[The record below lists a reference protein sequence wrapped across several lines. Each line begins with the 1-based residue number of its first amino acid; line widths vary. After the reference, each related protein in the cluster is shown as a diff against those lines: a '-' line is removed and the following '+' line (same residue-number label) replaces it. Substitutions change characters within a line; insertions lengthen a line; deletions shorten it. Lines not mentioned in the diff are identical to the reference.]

1 MGHDG
6 ASPPAGRRRL
16 DVPVDAAAQS
26 DYTDARMAL
35 RPARIAV
42 VFDGGDDW
50 QYWARLAIYAASQ
63 VWGGAGFILIPHRDG
78 EVAPSLLQAASA
90 YDPDHVVLLRVTV
103 RHFEL
108 VRPGVQP
115 LRLNGQLA
123 TGVAREELVEMAG
136 TAVIDDAPG
145 EKARQAVAEVC
156 SPYRHE
162 FESGEWTG
170 ELTALNADRTGG
182 DLTPISGLEGVPG
195 GSRLAAPADW
205 GGPLGI
211 AVAAACGALVEPV
224 PAGPPKMDDE
234 ERLDLIRWLL
244 SDGER
249 GTPPYSAVW
258 HPAAAV
264 SVLPLG
270 LETAF
275 DWGRQGLAVIQR
287 GFAPRQPVLLVAG
300 DEAADFALALAW
312 DRLYGQSL
320 WLPSDWQPSLDV
332 STREMTAIRLELGDF
347 GFDASNPKG
356 KVQLTTTSLGQEV
369 MTRLA
374 EALNSPLIH
383 SVDQAAEPPRFAVDE
398 PRFDRNGVTLLA
410 VAGQFDHQFTVPVRK
425 DDGGV
430 VMMMPSPAPAIEDPD
445 LALSRGLRWHVDV
458 ELLGSAMPRGRGLD
472 GQSLFAPGENIYLT
486 NVRSGR
492 DGITYDAARLEFVPA
507 GAAPLSRLARPRL
520 RELGLTEWA
529 RLLAGQSGLS
539 FGLSPAGRRAEM
551 LRQLWDGRDSF
562 VGSMTGRLLPVL
574 CAFQPSHAQ
583 SSKAYPGGEGVVL
596 LNGVR
601 EGYLTFAGMLKFAG
615 EGITPA
621 DLRDGIDGLA
631 ARGVVRRG
639 LVLGC
644 GTCGRPSFTAIGN
657 LAQVNQ
663 CPRCG
668 TANVLARVQW
678 RDPVEEPSWYYDL
691 HPVARELLADHGV
704 VPLLLSRH
712 LRSGSRRYDDV
723 PELELRDTSGNPAA
737 EADLIA
743 VSDDEVIVAEAK
755 SNDALGRNA
764 KEGRRAAAKRVKLA
778 AVLRADQIILA
789 TTRPE
794 WSSSSIT
801 EIRSAVTGH
810 IWPAGLRPAVRLIT
824 GLGGNQVKDL
834 RLDLASG
841 AFSDWS

>member
-1 MGHDG
+1 
-6 ASPPAGRRRL
+6 
-16 DVPVDAAAQS
+16 VDAAGQS
-26 DYTDARMAL
+26 DYVDARMTV
-35 RPARIAV
+35 RPARVAV

-78 EVAPSLLQAASA
+78 QVTPSLLLAASA
-90 YDPDHVVLLRVTV
+90 YDPDHVVLLRITV

-115 LRLNGQLA
+115 LRLNGQLV
-123 TGVAREELVEMAG
+123 TGSAREELIEKVGA
-136 TAVIDDAPG
+136 AVIDDVPG

-156 SPYRHE
+156 SPYRHQ
-162 FESGEWTG
+162 FDSGEWTG
-170 ELTALNADRTGG
+170 ELTALNADRAGG
-182 DLTPISGLEGVPG
+182 DLTPISVLEGVPG

-205 GGPLGI
+205 GGVLGI
-211 AVAAACGALVEPV
+211 AVAARCGALVEPV
-224 PAGPPKMDDE
+224 PAGPPKLADD

-244 SDGER
+244 SDGQR

-264 SVLPLG
+264 SVLPLD

-275 DWGRQGLAVIQR
+275 DWGRQGLTVIQR
-287 GFAPRQPVLLVAG
+287 GFAPRQPALLVAG
-300 DEAADFALALAW
+300 DEPADFALALAW
-312 DRLYGQSL
+312 DRLHGQSL
-320 WLPSDWQPSLDV
+320 WLPSDWQPRLDV
-332 STREMTAIRLELGDF
+332 STSEMTAIRLELGDF
-347 GFDASNPKG
+347 GFDTSNHKG
-356 KVQLTTTSLGQEV
+356 KVQLTTTSLSPE
-369 MTRLA
+369 MMMRLA

-383 SVDQAAEPPRFAVDE
+383 SVDQAAEHPRFVADE
-398 PRFDRNGVTLLA
+398 PRFDRDGVRLLA
-410 VAGQFDHQFTVPVRK
+410 VAGHFDHRFTVPVRK
-425 DDGGV
+425 DGGGV

-445 LALSRGLRWHVDV
+445 LVQSNGLQWHVDL

-492 DGITYDAARLEFVPA
+492 DGITYDAARLGLVLA
-507 GAAPLSRLARPRL
+507 GTPPLSRLARPRL
-520 RELGLTEWA
+520 RELGLAEWA

-539 FGLSPAGRRAEM
+539 FGLSSAGRRAEM

-583 SSKAYPGGEGVVL
+583 SSEAYPGGEGVVL

-615 EGITPA
+615 KGITPA
-621 DLRDGIDGLA
+621 GLRDGIDGLA

-644 GTCGRPSFTAIGN
+644 GTCGRPSFTAIGD

-668 TANVLARVQW
+668 AANELARVQW
-678 RDPVEEPSWYYDL
+678 RDPVEEPAWYYDL
-691 HPVARELLADHGV
+691 HPVARELLADHGE

-712 LRSGSRRYDDV
+712 LRSGSRRYEDV
-723 PELELRDTSGNPAA
+723 PELELRDTFGNPVA

-764 KEGRRAAAKRVKLA
+764 KEVRRAAAKRVKLA
-778 AVLRADQIILA
+778 EVLRADQIVLA

-801 EIRSAVTGH
+801 EIRTAVTGH

-824 GLGGNQVKDL
+824 SLGGNKVKDL
-834 RLDLASG
+834 RLDLASE
-841 AFSDWS
+841 ASNNRS

>member
-1 MGHDG
+1 M
-6 ASPPAGRRRL
+6 
-16 DVPVDAAAQS
+16 
-26 DYTDARMAL
+26 TL
-35 RPARIAV
+35 RPARVAV

-50 QYWARLAIYAASQ
+50 HYWARLAIYAASQ

-90 YDPDHVVLLRVTV
+90 YDPDHVVLLRITV

-108 VRPGVQP
+108 ARPGMQP
-115 LRLNGQLA
+115 LLLNGQPV
-123 TGVAREELVEMAG
+123 TGAAREELVEKAG
-136 TAVIDDAPG
+136 AAVIDDASG
-145 EKARQAVAEVC
+145 EKARQAVAAVC
-156 SPYRHE
+156 SPYRHQT
-162 FESGEWTG
+162 ESGDWTG

-182 DLTPISGLEGVPG
+182 DLTPISGLEGVPE

-205 GGPLGI
+205 GGPLGV
-211 AVAAACGALVEPV
+211 AVAARCGALVEPV

-234 ERLDLIRWLL
+234 ERLDLVRWLL

-270 LETAF
+270 LETTF
-275 DWGRQGLAVIQR
+275 NWGRQGLTVLQR
-287 GFAPRQPVLLVAG
+287 GFAPARPAMLVAG

-312 DRLYGQSL
+312 DRLYGRSL

-332 STREMTAIRLELGDF
+332 ST
-347 GFDASNPKG
+347 
-356 KVQLTTTSLGQEV
+356 
-369 MTRLA
+369 
-374 EALNSPLIH
+374 
-383 SVDQAAEPPRFAVDE
+383 SVDQAAEPPRFAVEE
-398 PRFDRNGVTLLA
+398 PCFDRDGVRLLA
-410 VAGQFDHQFTVPVRK
+410 VAGQFGHQFTVPVRK
-425 DDGGV
+425 DGGGV
-430 VMMMPSPAPAIEDPD
+430 VMMMPSPAPAIEDPG
-445 LALSRGLRWHVDV
+445 LARSADLRWHVDLG
-458 ELLGSAMPRGRGLD
+458 LLGSAMPRGRGLD
-472 GQSLFAPGENIYLT
+472 GQSLFAPGENIHLT
-486 NVRSGR
+486 NVRSSR
-492 DGITYDAARLEFVPA
+492 DGITYDAARLDFVPA
-507 GAAPLSRLARPRL
+507 GTAPLSRLARPRL
-520 RELGLTEWA
+520 RELGLAEWA
-529 RLLAGQSGLS
+529 RLLAGQSGLC
-539 FGLSPAGRRAEM
+539 FGLSSAGRRAEM

-574 CAFQPSHAQ
+574 RAFQPSHAR
-583 SSKAYPGGEGVVL
+583 SSDAYPGGEGVVL

-615 EGITPA
+615 EGITPG
-621 DLRDGIDGLA
+621 DLRDGVDGLA

-644 GTCGRPSFTAIGN
+644 GTCGRPSFIAIGN

-668 TANVLARVQW
+668 AANELAQAQW

-691 HPVARELLADHGV
+691 HPVARELLADHGE

-723 PELELRDTSGNPAA
+723 PELELRDASGSPAA

-743 VSDDEVIVAEAK
+743 VGDDEVIVAEAK
-755 SNDALGRNA
+755 SNDALGGSTR
-764 KEGRRAAAKRVKLA
+764 EVRRAAAKRVRLA
-778 AVLRADQIILA
+778 DVLRADQIVLA

-794 WSSSSIT
+794 WSASSIT

-810 IWPAGLRPAVRLIT
+810 TWPAGLRPSVRLIT
-824 GLGGNQVKDL
+824 GLGGDQVKDL

-841 AFSDWS
+841 ALQ